1 MAHTQVVAGLNYRLV
16 LSVKDKAKKHFNLEA
31 VVFQVDRAG
40 TAGGSRYRGGSMYRP
55 AGRRRVWV
63 LPKGRDKGATAGH

>member
-31 VVFQVDRAG
+31 VVFQVERAG
-40 TAGGSRYRGGSMYRP
+40 TAGGSRYRPALQGLGAAEGQGQRGNSRP
-55 AGRRRVWV
+55 LV
-63 LPKGRDKGATAGH
+63 LA